1 MANRKPA
8 KVWISASKKKP
19 SVTAVKTA
27 SKGTKVSSKEGKFVV
42 KEAKSKASIKTEPKK
57 KAFPGFARNN
67 SGIFVPDDY
76 VKIVPASKLRQ
87 GFIKAKKEIE
97 QIVKDII
104 TTMTD
109 DYGITEIELNAS
121 FNADGKFMGFG
132 VGGAASIKIKIAPR

>member
-1 MANRKPA
+1 MANRKSA
-8 KVWISASKKKP
+8 KVWISARKKKP
-19 SVTAVKTA
+19 VATAVKTA
-27 SKGTKVSSKEGKFVV
+27 SKGTKVSPKGGTFVV

-67 SGIFVPDDY
+67 SGILVPDDY
-76 VKIVPASKLRQ
+76 VKIVPANKLRQ

-97 QIVKDII
+97 QIVEDII